1 MKYKYTVTVIS
12 VISAN
17 FYLFLLPHSHRQK
30 HYAET
35 MHGIVRYSKLFK
47 WQKVIS
53 SKKKMLQFYPILAN
67 FVTRKNPHFLSHEAR
82 GEPLINNSFF

>member
-1 MKYKYTVTVIS
+1 
-12 VISAN
+12 
-17 FYLFLLPHSHRQK
+17 
-30 HYAET
+30 

-47 WQKVIS
+47 LQKVIS

-82 GEPLINNSFF
+82 GEPLINNSFFFKIFKLRLLTVNISI